1 MLQVEKK
8 NYIVAID
15 LGSQNVTA
23 AAATRGADGK
33 MVVEA
38 VVRKPSG
45 GVAGGAIENIENVTV
60 GKNGN
65 TCLWNS
71 FWDIL
76 AHDLLVRLSQH
87 FDAEI

>member
-45 GVAGGAIENIENVTV
+45 GVAGGAIENIEMAREGSSALPGAVHICTDGVSIESLKRTV
-60 GKNGN
+60 
-65 TCLWNS
+65 L
-71 FWDIL
+71 DLIL
-76 AHDLLVRLSQH
+76 
-87 FDAEI
+87 